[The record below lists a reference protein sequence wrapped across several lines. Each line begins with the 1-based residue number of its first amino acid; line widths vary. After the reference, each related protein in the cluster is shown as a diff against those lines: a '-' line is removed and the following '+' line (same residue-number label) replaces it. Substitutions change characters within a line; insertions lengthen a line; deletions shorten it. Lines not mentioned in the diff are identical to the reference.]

1 MGLPADHPLRL
12 ELNDEVHARPPLP
25 LRAPARVTCLALL
38 SPPAAREQEWQLL
51 RELADGFGVALP
63 ADASGHCTVDLGAFR
78 LKWERHTE
86 FSRYVFAVEG
96 AGGAS
101 FGRSALDDLP
111 REWLSRLPGSV
122 LYAAQ
127 VALVPDSQ
135 RGAIDTDRM
144 SAVYFGGQQ
153 LVGSSIAGG
162 SAIALTDFRVRED
175 GFVRML
181 VLDRGMKPNQAGRAV
196 QALLEIDAYRML
208 ALLAFPMARELSPA
222 LGRDERE
229 LAEIARVLI
238 AAEPRTEPELLD
250 RLTRLQA
257 GIERHEADH
266 HYRFGAAGAYH
277 AIVLRR
283 IAQLREERVGAL
295 QTFDEFIERR
305 VGPAMSTCVAISERL
320 ESLSQRVARASQLL
334 STRIEM
340 TRERQ
345 NQALLESMNQRAE
358 AQLRLQQTVEGLSVA
373 AITYYVAGLLN
384 YVAKGLGEAG
394 WPLDPTAATAFGVPL
409 IAMLVWLA
417 IRRVRRSVSTGT
429 GGGA

>member
-38 SPPAAREQEWQLL
+38 SPPAARAQEWQLL
-51 RELADGFGVALP
+51 RELAGASGVALP
-63 ADASGHCTVDLGAFR
+63 AEPSAHCTVDLGAFR

-96 AGGAS
+96 TAGSS

-111 REWLSRLPGSV
+111 REWLARLPGSV
-122 LYAAQ
+122 LFAAQ
-127 VALVPDSQ
+127 VALVPDAQ
-135 RGAIDTDRM
+135 RGPIDTDRV

-153 LVGSSIAGG
+153 LVGSSIGG
-162 SAIALTDFRVRED
+162 GAAITLTDFRVRDD

-222 LGRDERE
+222 LGRDEQE
-229 LAEIARVLI
+229 LAEITRVLV
-238 AAEPRTEPELLD
+238 AAEARTEPELLD

-266 HYRFGAAGAYH
+266 HYRFGAAEAYH

-283 IAQLREERVGAL
+283 IEQLREERVGAL

-320 ESLSQRVARASQLL
+320 ESLSRRVARASQLL

-345 NQALLESMNQRAE
+345 NQALLESMNHRAE

-373 AITYYVAGLLN
+373 AITYYAAGLVS
-384 YVAKGLGEAG
+384 YVAKGLQESGLAI
-394 WPLDPTAATAFGVPL
+394 DPTLVTAVSVPLVAGLVWFGV
-409 IAMLVWLA
+409 
-417 IRRVRRSVSTGT
+417 RRVRRGVVGQAS
-429 GGGA
+429 

>member
-1 MGLPADHPLRL
+1 VGLPADHPLRL

-38 SPPAAREQEWQLL
+38 SPPSAREQEWQLL
-51 RELADGFGVALP
+51 RELAAEFGVELP
-63 ADASGHCTVDLGAFR
+63 PTAAPHCTMDLGPFR

-86 FSRYVFAVEG
+86 FSRYVFAIEG
-96 AGGAS
+96 TAGAS

-111 REWLSRLPGSV
+111 HGWLARLPGAV
-122 LYAAQ
+122 LFAAQ
-127 VALVPDSQ
+127 VALVPDAQ
-135 RGAIDTDRM
+135 RGPVDTDRL

-153 LVGSSIAGG
+153 LVGSVIGGG
-162 SAIALTDFRVRED
+162 SAVALTDFRVGDD

-196 QALLEIDAYRML
+196 QALLEIDGYRML

-229 LAEIARVLI
+229 LAEIARVLV

-266 HYRFGAAGAYH
+266 HYRFGAAEAYH

-305 VGPAMSTCVAISERL
+305 VGPAMSTCVATSERL
-320 ESLSQRVARASQLL
+320 ESLSSRVARASQLL

-345 NQALLESMNQRAE
+345 NQALLESMTQRAE

-384 YVAKGLGEAG
+384 YVAKGLQDSGL
-394 WPLDPTAATAFGVPL
+394 PIDPTVATAVGVPVV
-409 IAMLVWLA
+409 AVLVWLA
-417 IRRVRRSVSTGT
+417 IRRVRRSVSV
-429 GGGA
+429 GAGSRE

>member
-1 MGLPADHPLRL
+1 MGLPADHPQRL

-38 SPPAAREQEWQLL
+38 SPSASREHEWQLL
-51 RELADGFGVALP
+51 RELAGGFGVALP
-63 ADASGHCTVDLGAFR
+63 VEAAGHCTVDLGTFR

-86 FSRYVFAVEG
+86 FSRYVFALEG
-96 AGGAS
+96 AGGAA
-101 FGRSALDDLP
+101 FGRSALDQLP
-111 REWLSRLPGSV
+111 TGWLARLPGEV

-127 VALVPDSQ
+127 VALLPDSPQ
-135 RGAIDTDRM
+135 GPVDTDRL
-144 SAVYFGGQQ
+144 ATVYFGGRQ
-153 LVGSSIAGG
+153 LVGSAIAGG
-162 SAIALTDFRVRED
+162 SAVALTDFRVGDD

-229 LAEIARVLI
+229 LAEIARVLV

-257 GIERHEADH
+257 GIERQEADH
-266 HYRFGAAGAYH
+266 QYRFGAAEAYH

-283 IAQLREERVGAL
+283 IEQLREERVGAL

-305 VGPAMSTCVAISERL
+305 VGPAMNTCVATRDRL
-320 ESLSQRVARASQLL
+320 ESLSGRVARATQLL

-384 YVAKGLGEAG
+384 YVVKGLGEAG
-394 WPLDPTAATAFGVPL
+394 WPLDPTVTTAFGVPV
-409 IAMLVWLA
+409 IAVLVWLA

-429 GGGA
+429 GGGE

>member
-1 MGLPADHPLRL
+1 MGLPADHLLRL

-38 SPPAAREQEWQLL
+38 SPASSRAQEWALL
-51 RELADGFGVALP
+51 RELGAGFGLELAAEP
-63 ADASGHCTVDLGAFR
+63 TGHCTLDLGPFR

-96 AGGAS
+96 AAGAS
-101 FGRSALDDLP
+101 FGRSALDELP
-111 REWLSRLPGSV
+111 RDWLQRLPGTV
-122 LYAAQ
+122 LFAAQ
-127 VALVPDSQ
+127 LALVPDSQ
-135 RGAIDTDRM
+135 RGPVDTDRL

-153 LVGSSIAGG
+153 LVGSAIGG
-162 SAIALTDFRVRED
+162 AAAVALTDFRVGDD

-196 QALLEIDAYRML
+196 QALLEIDGYRML
-208 ALLAFPMARELSPA
+208 ALLAFPMARELAPA

-229 LAEIARVLI
+229 LAEITRVLV
-238 AAEPRTEPELLD
+238 AAEARTEPELLD

-266 HYRFGAAGAYH
+266 HYRFGAAKAYH

-305 VGPAMSTCVAISERL
+305 VGPAMSTCVATSERL
-320 ESLSQRVARASQLL
+320 ESLSGRVARASQLL

-384 YVAKGLGEAG
+384 YLAKGLQEAG
-394 WPLDPTAATAFGVPL
+394 LPLDPTVATALGVPV
-409 IAMLVWLA
+409 IAVLVWLA
-417 IRRVRRSVSTGT
+417 IRRVRRSVSA
-429 GGGA
+429 GAGSRE

>member
-1 MGLPADHPLRL
+1 VIG
-12 ELNDEVHARPPLP
+12 
-25 LRAPARVTCLALL
+25 
-38 SPPAAREQEWQLL
+38 
-51 RELADGFGVALP
+51 
-63 ADASGHCTVDLGAFR
+63 
-78 LKWERHTE
+78 
-86 FSRYVFAVEG
+86 
-96 AGGAS
+96 
-101 FGRSALDDLP
+101 
-111 REWLSRLPGSV
+111 
-122 LYAAQ
+122 
-127 VALVPDSQ
+127 
-135 RGAIDTDRM
+135 
-144 SAVYFGGQQ
+144 
-153 LVGSSIAGG
+153 GG
-162 SAIALTDFRVRED
+162 SAVALTDFRVGDD

-196 QALLEIDAYRML
+196 QALLEIDGYRML

-229 LAEIARVLI
+229 LAEIARVLV

-266 HYRFGAAGAYH
+266 HYRFGAAEAYH

-305 VGPAMSTCVAISERL
+305 VGPAMSTCVATSERL
-320 ESLSQRVARASQLL
+320 ESLSSRVARASQLL

-384 YVAKGLGEAG
+384 YVAKGLQDSGL
-394 WPLDPTAATAFGVPL
+394 PIDPTVATAVGVPVV
-409 IAMLVWLA
+409 AVLVWLA
-417 IRRVRRSVSTGT
+417 IRRVRRSVSV
-429 GGGA
+429 GAGSRE